1 VEEIVSRKKNNDGR
15 TRYISLN
22 LTDDPEIAQHI
33 DQWMVSYGLDSR
45 SQTLKV
51 MIKTAVSAVPMDTM
65 IFEIAQAAVKQSR
78 MTEYDALREFYE
90 GRARLFGASR

>member
-1 VEEIVSRKKNNDGR
+1 VEEIVRRKKNNDSR
-15 TRYISLN
+15 ARYISLN
-22 LTDDPEIAQHI
+22 LTDDPELAQQV

-45 SQTLKV
+45 SQALKV
-51 MIKTAVSAVPMDTM
+51 MIKTAISAVPLDTM

-90 GRARLFGASR
+90 GRARMFTAGR